1 MTEPQDSRRALDDWQ
16 HGRLRQPAVTN
27 GYAIASLVLG
37 IVWLWWLGSVLALV
51 FGHTARNQIIAS
63 GGRQT
68 GEGLAIAGIVLGWI
82 GVATFVWFAL
92 ILGSLSTI
100 IP

>member
-1 MTEPQDSRRALDDWQ
+1 MPLLRSCSASCGCGGSALSS
-16 HGRLRQPAVTN
+16 PSYSA
-27 GYAIASLVLG
+27 
-37 IVWLWWLGSVLALV
+37 
-51 FGHTARNQIIAS
+51 TARNQIIAS

-82 GVATFVWFAL
+82 GVATFVWLAL
-92 ILGSLSTI
+92 ILGSLSAI